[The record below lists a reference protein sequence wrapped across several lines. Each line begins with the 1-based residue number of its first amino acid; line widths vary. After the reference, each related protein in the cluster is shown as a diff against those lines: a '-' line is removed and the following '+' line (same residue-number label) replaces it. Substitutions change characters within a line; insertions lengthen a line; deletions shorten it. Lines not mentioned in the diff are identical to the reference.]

1 MMKNN
6 AVLISS
12 IFLYLYIFLNTTLSQ
27 EFNNVIEEVIAESTR
42 LEQPLPKVPTSI
54 SIITKEQIEKG
65 RQEINIDEALSVV
78 PGLFIQNRYN
88 FAQDLRISIRG
99 FGSRSSFGIRGIK
112 ILVDGI
118 PETLPDGQ
126 GQVDSIDMSSIKQIE
141 VIRSPSSSLHGN
153 ASGGVINFISDDNVN
168 SFLSTKL
175 ISGDHGFNKKQI
187 RINKHSNKINYS
199 LGIAETNYQG
209 YRQHSQSRNKQFY
222 GKINIELD
230 NDKKLITSFNHTNQP
245 VSNDPGAINISQ
257 VADNRKQARDKNILF
272 DSGEELKNSKLGLTF
287 IYPINSYHSIRSNIF
302 NISRDFKNKLP
313 FKNGGSVD
321 LSRSFS
327 GGGLSYTYNSKNNK
341 NNRIIVGIDIENQND
356 NRKRYNNI
364 NGVLGDISL
373 NQKEIV
379 KTNAVYIREELNY
392 NLFDIALG
400 LRNDNISFRVD
411 DYLLSNGNE
420 SGKRILNNTSPSVS
434 VLYNLRN
441 NIALFSSLSSS
452 FQTPTTT
459 EFANPSGE
467 GGFNPNLNAQS
478 SKNIELGL
486 RSSSN
491 KINYE
496 IVIFKTKSI
505 NEILPYEIEK
515 YPGRSFYK
523 NIGRTGREGI
533 EFYSKYMMNNNFT
546 IISNYTFSN
555 FEFDYFIDNSNN
567 FSGNKIPGFPENIF
581 YTEFLYDNNNF
592 FSSIDIQYVDKIFIT
607 NNNMFSTDNY
617 FLSNM
622 RMGFE
627 YKISNFTISSFFG
640 VNNLFDQE
648 YNSNIRIN
656 AFGARYYEP
665 APGRATYLGVSI
677 TSSLK

>member
-1 MMKNN
+1 MIKNN
-6 AVLISS
+6 AIFISF
-12 IFLYLYIFLNTTLSQ
+12 IFLYVFLNTALSQ
-27 EFNNVIEEVIAESTR
+27 ELNNVIEEVITESTR
-42 LEQPLPKVPTSI
+42 LEQPLLKVPSSI
-54 SIITKEQIEKG
+54 SIITKEEIEQG

-126 GQVDSIDMSSIKQIE
+126 GQVDSIDISSIKQIE
-141 VIRSPSSSLHGN
+141 VIRSPSSSIYGN
-153 ASGGVINFISDDNVN
+153 ASGGIINFISDDNIN
-168 SFLSTKL
+168 SFLSTKF

-187 RINKHSNKINYS
+187 KINKSSNKINYS
-199 LGIAETNYQG
+199 FGIAETNYQG
-209 YRQHSQSRNKQFY
+209 YRQHSQSTNKQFY

-230 NDKKLITSFNHTNQP
+230 NNKKLITSFNHTNQP
-245 VSNDPGAINISQ
+245 LSKDPGAINISQ
-257 VADNRKQARDKNILF
+257 VATNRKQARDKNILF
-272 DSGEELKNSKLGLTF
+272 DSGEELKNNKFGLTF
-287 IYPINSYHSIRSNIF
+287 IYPINKYHSIKSNIF

-327 GGGLSYTYNSKNNK
+327 GGGLSYTYNSKNNI
-341 NNRIIVGIDIENQND
+341 NNRLIIGIDIENQND
-356 NRKRYNNI
+356 NRKRYDNI
-364 NGVLGDISL
+364 NGVLGNISL

-379 KTNAVYIREELNY
+379 KTNAFYIREEFNY

-400 LRNDNISFRVD
+400 LRNDNISFIVD
-411 DYLLSNGNE
+411 DYLLLNGNE
-420 SGKRILNNTSPSVS
+420 SGKRILNNTSPSIS
-434 VLYNLRN
+434 ILYNLRN
-441 NIALFSSLSSS
+441 NIVLFSNLSTS

-459 EFANPSGE
+459 EFSNPSGE

-496 IVIFKTKSI
+496 IILFKNKSI
-505 NEILPYEIEK
+505 NEILPYEIEQ

-523 NIGRTGREGI
+523 NIGKTNREGI
-533 EFYSKYMMNNNFT
+533 ELYSKYMINDNFT

-555 FEFDYFIDNSNN
+555 FEFDYFIDDTND
-567 FSGNKIPGFPENIF
+567 FSGNSIPGFPENIF
-581 YTEFLYDNNNF
+581 FTEFLYKNNSF
-592 FSSIDIQYVDKIFIT
+592 FSSIDFQYVDKIFIT
-607 NNNMFSTDNY
+607 NNNAVSTDKY

-627 YKISNFTISSFFG
+627 YKIDNFTISSFFG
-640 VNNLFDQE
+640 INNLFNQD
-648 YNSNIRIN
+648 YNSNLRIN

-665 APGRATYLGVSI
+665 APRRATYLGISV
-677 TSSLK
+677 TSSLQ